1 MAGYSESLYSSSYPN
16 KRLKTLL
23 IPEPDPNQESSKL
36 MEESYSVCCGICLLE
51 EGRSIRGQIDSC
63 NHYFC
68 FVCIIEW
75 SRIQSTCP
83 LCKQRFTTIRRP
95 PKEGVFSTERIVNVP
110 KRDQIYNG
118 LGNASIGPFDPY
130 QHVSCSV
137 CHGVTNE
144 SLLLLCDLCDVAAH
158 TFCVGLGATVPE
170 GDWFCHDCT
179 VLRTEHGNNTE
190 IDTGDG
196 NEDIF
201 GNYGAEQNN
210 TRTNIDGGS
219 QSMIANSESEIYNA
233 DIDENSVVIA
243 PTDAHVSIFDIVH
256 EELNIG
262 RSRQITSSLPDQ
274 LSTSVFSGTGS
285 RRTNRNNAG
294 KPTELGARTLHR
306 CRNVQSRIRSLRE
319 NWNKLRS
326 GSLGFFSSSSIE
338 SGGESSRGHN
348 ISKMFHD
355 WSGQPQSTSSRNF
368 QQPRA
373 QDGLL
378 GEIIQDGYRSPFF
391 VNKAW
396 KMMKI
401 AKSMSQTRGR
411 ASSVHEAS
419 KHPSVKG
426 YASQQATVKG
436 YASRQATNTSSS
448 INIVKK
454 KKSGKCDNR
463 SIQIEKWCIYS
474 NESEIQNHKSL
485 KSKLQEQSKVM
496 AVESFVGLRTH
507 PSPQLFESPSSTKR
521 EDEPIRLCEWDSILS
536 HKIAQTPYYANHVN
550 GTRPVAEDVFG
561 ASSGVSHE
569 QGGSSCSLN
578 LVWSMP
584 GASNSCNS
592 KPELNMSSS
601 IKIDTPEIKDMLGKG
616 HVQRKASKDDDAK
629 REIQSLVKLNLKVLS
644 RDKKL
649 EFDKFKEVARLATH
663 TILAACGLEHRKSGI
678 RTFPI
683 SVVCSHTEDIKQIH
697 KSTLLPD
704 SCRECFYVF
713 VKDVVQYIIFEDV
726 AQGKFC

>member
-1 MAGYSESLYSSSYPN
+1 MAGNSELLDSSSNPN
-16 KRLKTLL
+16 KRLKTLI
-23 IPEPDPNQESSKL
+23 IPEPDQNQESSKL

-63 NHYFC
+63 SHYFC

-75 SRIQSTCP
+75 SRIESTCP
-83 LCKQRFTTIRRP
+83 MCKQRFTTIRRP
-95 PKEGVFSTERIVNVP
+95 PKDGIFSSERIVNVP

-137 CHGVTNE
+137 CHEVTDE
-144 SLLLLCDLCDVAAH
+144 SLLLLCDLCDGAAH
-158 TFCVGLGATVPE
+158 TFCVGLGTTVPE

-179 VLRTEHGNNTE
+179 VLRTEHDNNTE

-201 GNYGAEQNN
+201 ENLGAEQNN
-210 TRTNIDGGS
+210 TRINIDGGS
-219 QSMIANSESEIYNA
+219 QSMMANSESEIYNA

-243 PTDAHVSIFDIVH
+243 PTDALVSIFDIVH

-262 RSRQITSSLPDQ
+262 RSRQITFSLKDQ
-274 LSTSVFSGTGS
+274 LSTSVVSGIGS

-294 KPTELGARTLHR
+294 KPTESGARTLHR
-306 CRNVQSRIRSLRE
+306 CRNVQSRIRTLRE
-319 NWNKLRS
+319 NWNKLRK
-326 GSLGFFSSSSIE
+326 GSLGFSSSGSIE

-355 WSGQPQSTSSRNF
+355 GSGQPQSTSSRSF
-368 QQPRA
+368 LQLRA
-373 QDGLL
+373 QDGSF
-378 GEIIQDGYRSPFF
+378 GEIIQDGYRSPFV

-401 AKSMSQTRGR
+401 AKSMPQTRGR

-419 KHPSVKG
+419 KLPSVNG
-426 YASQQATVKG
+426 YASQQATIKG
-436 YASRQATNTSSS
+436 YASRQATNTGSS

-454 KKSGKCDNR
+454 QQSGKCDIR
-463 SIQIEKWCIYS
+463 SIQIEKRCIYYS

-485 KSKLQEQSKVM
+485 MSKLQEQSKVM
-496 AVESFVGLRTH
+496 AVESFEGLRTH
-507 PSPQLFESPSSTKR
+507 PSPRLFESPSSTN
-521 EDEPIRLCEWDSILS
+521 IQTQSYAS
-536 HKIAQTPYYANHVN
+536 HLT
-550 GTRPVAEDVFG
+550 GTRPVAEDVSG
-561 ASSGVSHE
+561 ASSRVSHE
-569 QGGSSCSLN
+569 QGGSSCSLK
-578 LVWSMP
+578 LVRSVP
-584 GASNSCNS
+584 GTSNSCNS

-663 TILAACGLEHRKSGI
+663 TILAACGLEHRESGI
-678 RTFPI
+678 RTIPI
-683 SVVCSHTEDIKQIH
+683 SVVCSHAEDIEQIH
-697 KSTLLPD
+697 KSTLLPG

-713 VKDVVQYIIFEDV
+713 VKDVVQSIMLEEV
-726 AQGKFC
+726 AKGKLNVEEVANGKLI

>member
-1 MAGYSESLYSSSYPN
+1 MAGNSESLDSSSYPN
-16 KRLKTLL
+16 KRLKTLI

-75 SRIQSTCP
+75 SRIESTCP
-83 LCKQRFTTIRRP
+83 MCKQRFTTIRRP
-95 PKEGVFSTERIVNVP
+95 PKEGVFSSERIVNVP

-130 QHVSCSV
+130 QHVTCSV
-137 CHGVTNE
+137 CHGVTDE

-170 GDWFCHDCT
+170 GDWFCYDCT
-179 VLRTEHGNNTE
+179 VLRTEHDNNTE

-201 GNYGAEQNN
+201 GNSGAEQNN
-210 TRTNIDGGS
+210 TRINIDGGS

-262 RSRQITSSLPDQ
+262 RSCQITSSLPDQ
-274 LSTSVFSGTGS
+274 LSTSVVSGTGI
-285 RRTNRNNAG
+285 RRTNWNNAG
-294 KPTELGARTLHR
+294 KPTESGARTLHH
-306 CRNVQSRIRSLRE
+306 CRNVQSRIRTLRE
-319 NWNKLRS
+319 NWNKLQN
-326 GSLGFFSSSSIE
+326 GSLGFSSSSSIE

-348 ISKMFHD
+348 ISKRFHGG
-355 WSGQPQSTSSRNF
+355 SGQPQSTSSRSF
-368 QQPRA
+368 QQLRA

-378 GEIIQDGYRSPFF
+378 GEIIQDGYRSPFV

-401 AKSMSQTRGR
+401 AKSMPQTRRR

-436 YASRQATNTSSS
+436 YGSRQATNTSSS

-454 KKSGKCDNR
+454 QQSGKCNIR
-463 SIQIEKWCIYS
+463 SIQIEKRCIYYS
-474 NESEIQNHKSL
+474 DESEIQNHKSL
-485 KSKLQEQSKVM
+485 
-496 AVESFVGLRTH
+496 T
-507 PSPQLFESPSSTKR
+507 STN
-521 EDEPIRLCEWDSILS
+521 
-536 HKIAQTPYYANHVN
+536 AQTQSYANHVN
-550 GTRPVAEDVFG
+550 GTRSLAEDVSG
-561 ASSGVSHE
+561 ASSRVSHE

-578 LVWSMP
+578 LVRSVP
-584 GASNSCNS
+584 GTYNSCNS

-616 HVQRKASKDDDAK
+616 HIQRKAGKDDDGK

-644 RDKKL
+644 REKKL

-663 TILAACGLEHRKSGI
+663 TILAACGLEHRKLGI
-678 RTFPI
+678 RSFPI

-697 KSTLLPD
+697 KSTILPD

-713 VKDVVQYIIFEDV
+713 VKDVVQSIMFEEV
-726 AQGKFC
+726 AKGKLC